1 MLLPVPVRSSVW
13 LFRRFRDEGYREGF
27 EKGSRRGLQDGR
39 RHGACHGARLSC
51 EMSFYYG
58 FAITWKCVLQNS
70 IDGKSRKR
78 VKALE
83 TLLGMI
89 QSSPLDD
96 PQSQKLQDD
105 MDKLR
110 AKFRQV
116 CSMLS
121 VPADFKDYIS
131 VAEGTSFWVC
141 LDGEPDPTQH
151 PDTRWKLI
159 WCQPWMP
166 QQIWSAVD
174 SSECWEC
181 ETVTVRQELCD
192 PSWCR

>member
-131 VAEGTSFWVC
+131 VAEGTSF
-141 LDGEPDPTQH
+141 
-151 PDTRWKLI
+151 
-159 WCQPWMP
+159 
-166 QQIWSAVD
+166 
-174 SSECWEC
+174 
-181 ETVTVRQELCD
+181 
-192 PSWCR
+192 